1 MKERR
6 EIERY
11 KLQVPAKIEAI
22 GAAGKKE
29 KLQLQTRDIS
39 ANGAFFT
46 SEKPVS
52 EGIHVSLELVLSM
65 EKFQQLIGKKSKI
78 ELKINGTVIRSDP
91 EGIAVSFDKKYK
103 IRALTNLN
111 NNMEEE

>member
-29 KLQLQTRDIS
+29 KLSLQTRDIS

-65 EKFQQLIGKKSKI
+65 EKFQQLIGKKSRI
-78 ELKINGTVIRSDP
+78 ELKIDGTVIRSDP

-111 NNMEEE
+111 NNMEEK

>member
-6 EIERY
+6 KLERY
-11 KLQVPAKIEAI
+11 KLQVPAKIELI

-52 EGIHVSLELVLSM
+52 EGVHVSLELVLSM
-65 EKFQQLIGKKSKI
+65 EKLQQLIGKKSKI